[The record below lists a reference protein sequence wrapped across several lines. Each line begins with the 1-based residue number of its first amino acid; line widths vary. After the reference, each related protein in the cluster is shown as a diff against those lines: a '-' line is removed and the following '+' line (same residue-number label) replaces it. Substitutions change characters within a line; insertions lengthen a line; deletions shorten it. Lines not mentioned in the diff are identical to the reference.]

1 MRRRCWELGVALA
14 LISFCIPSNW
24 CRAAEKEPI
33 KIGLI
38 AALSAPY
45 GMSNKVSLEIS
56 TEELNKEG
64 GILGRPVK
72 LIVEDWKRE
81 VPLAVAAYKRLVMR
95 EKCLVVFTEG
105 TEGTTACMQEA
116 AKMMAE
122 FPHLQFGFW
131 TAHDGPTE
139 MVCANYKKYK
149 FFFRVYP
156 KSGDSYDP
164 KLKFW
169 TMFTEVIGTK
179 KLALVIEDI
188 GWTEPYIKGLPG
200 KYPPFKEF
208 IEQKGVKVV
217 YYGKSAIGEKMFLP
231 TFEKIAA
238 SGADTTYWITGYTDT
253 VTMAKQW
260 ADSAAKNIDLV
271 AQSGA
276 CSYASFW
283 NMTGGSALG
292 WVSTWPEV
300 RIPFTEKS
308 LTFLDEL
315 NKRKAGLIASTYGAY
330 DGPWI
335 IKAAMEKLGNAH
347 AQDMPALIK
356 TLENIEAQRGFWKW
370 RFDKCHDPVKGYPNH
385 PTILAQFQE
394 NGKYIAVFDDN
405 LRKLTNPKDKFIRVK
420 DLRAKAGR
428 K

>member
-1 MRRRCWELGVALA
+1 MNKKFFMIFGFLA
-14 LISFCIPSNW
+14 ISLILVQGKW
-24 CRAAEKEPI
+24 CFSAEKEPI

-45 GMSNKVSLEIS
+45 GLSNKVSLEIS
-56 TEELNKEG
+56 IEELNKEG

-72 LIVEDWKRE
+72 LVVEDWKRE
-81 VPLAVAAYKRLVMR
+81 VPLAVAAYKKLVMS

-116 AKMMAE
+116 AKMMQE
-122 FPHLQFGFW
+122 FPHLQFAFW

-139 MVCANYKKYK
+139 TVCANYEKYK

-169 TMFTEVIGTK
+169 TMFTEVVGTK
-179 KLALVIEDI
+179 KLALLIEDI
-188 GWTEPYIKGLPG
+188 GWTEPYVKGLPG
-200 KYPPFKEF
+200 KYPPFKDF
-208 IEQKGVKVV
+208 IEEKGVKVV
-217 YYGKSAIGEKMFLP
+217 YQAKSAIGEKMFLP
-231 TFEKIAA
+231 TLEKIAA
-238 SGADTTYWITGYTDT
+238 SGADTIYWITGYTDT
-253 VTMAKQW
+253 VTLAKQW
-260 ADSAAKNIDLV
+260 SESAAKNLDFV

-276 CSYASFW
+276 CSYAAFW
-283 NMTGGSALG
+283 NMTGGAALG

-300 RIPFTEKS
+300 RIPFTGKS
-308 LTFLDEL
+308 SAFLKEL
-315 NKRKAGLIASTYGAY
+315 NKRGAGLIASTYGAY

-335 IKAAMEKLGNAH
+335 IKAAVEKVGHTN
-347 AQDMPALIK
+347 DVGALIK
-356 TLENIEAQRGFWKW
+356 ALESVEAQRGFWTWK
-370 RFDKCHDPVKGYPNH
+370 FDKCHDPVKGHPYH

-394 NGKYIAVFDDN
+394 DGKYVAVFDDS
-405 LRKLTNPKDKFIRVK
+405 LRKLTNPNDKFIHVK
-420 DLRAKAGR
+420 ELRAKFGR

>member
-1 MRRRCWELGVALA
+1 MNKKIFMIFGFLA
-14 LISFCIPSNW
+14 ISLILVQGEW
-24 CRAAEKEPI
+24 CFSAEKEPL

-38 AALSAPY
+38 SALSAPY
-45 GMSNKVSLEIS
+45 GLSNKVSMEIS
-56 TEELNKEG
+56 VEELNKEG

-81 VPLAVAAYKRLVMR
+81 VPLAVAAYKKLVMS

-116 AKMMAE
+116 AKMMQE
-122 FPHLQFGFW
+122 FPHLQFAFW

-139 MVCANYKKYK
+139 TVCANYEKYK

-179 KLALVIEDI
+179 KLALLIEDI
-188 GWTEPYIKGLPG
+188 GWTEPYVNGLPG
-200 KYPPFKEF
+200 KYPPFKDF
-208 IEQKGVKVV
+208 IEEKGVKVV
-217 YYGKSAIGEKMFLP
+217 YQAKSAIGEKMFLP
-231 TFEKIAA
+231 TLEKIAA
-238 SGADTTYWITGYTDT
+238 SGADTIYWITGYTDT
-253 VTMAKQW
+253 ITLAKQW
-260 ADSAAKNIDLV
+260 SESAAKNMDFV

-276 CSYASFW
+276 CSYAAFW
-283 NMTGGSALG
+283 NMTGGAALG

-300 RIPFTEKS
+300 RIPFTDKS
-308 LTFLDEL
+308 LSFLTEL
-315 NKRKAGLIASTYGAY
+315 NKRGAGLIASTYGAY

-335 IKAAMEKLGNAH
+335 IKAAVEKAGRIN
-347 AQDMPALIK
+347 DVGTLIK
-356 TLENIEAQRGFWKW
+356 ALETVEVQRGFWKW
-370 RFDKCHDPVKGYPNH
+370 KFDKCHDPVKGYPYH
-385 PTILAQFQE
+385 PTPLGQFQE
-394 NGKYIAVFDDN
+394 NGKYRAVFSEEI
-405 LRKLTNPKDKFIRVK
+405 RKLANPNDGFIHVK
-420 DLRAKAGR
+420 ELRAKFGQ